1 MVRIS
6 PDVSYLGKIVI
17 WIAIASRRDHPDF
30 FGADSVAQLRQ
41 DAKLIADPVYPPIVI
56 NDGTAPSRW
65 NHLIDRN
72 ILQWH
77 EAASAIHLAPD
88 PVEGRQDRPPHRV
101 VRPEL
106 KYGKQAWQHAPVM
119 IGPGTTHHLRSEEH
133 TSELQS
139 LMRTSYAVFCL
150 KKKIHYARIARH
162 TYIGSTHVSATVTNK
177 QSDTR
182 LIHENEHKTLC
193 H

>member
-1 MVRIS
+1 MIR
-6 PDVSYLGKIVI
+6 PPPVSTRTYPLFPYTTLFR
-17 WIAIASRRDHPDF
+17 S
-30 FGADSVAQLRQ
+30 
-41 DAKLIADPVYPPIVI
+41 KLIADPVYPPIVI

-119 IGPGTTHHLRSEEH
+119 I
-133 TSELQS
+133 
-139 LMRTSYAVFCL
+139 
-150 KKKIHYARIARH
+150 
-162 TYIGSTHVSATVTNK
+162 
-177 QSDTR
+177 
-182 LIHENEHKTLC
+182 
-193 H
+193 

>member
-1 MVRIS
+1 MRIS
-6 PDVSYLGKIVI
+6 DWSSDVCSSDLVLGKIVI
-17 WIAIASRRDHPDF
+17 GIAIAIRPDHPDF
-30 FGADSVAQLRQ
+30 FGADAVAQLRQ

-77 EAASAIHLAPD
+77 EATSAIHLAPD

-106 KYGKQAWQHAPVM
+106 K
-119 IGPGTTHHLRSEEH
+119 RSEEH

-139 LMRTSYAVFCL
+139 LMRISYAVFCL
-150 KKKIHYARIARH
+150 KKKKTKTKRTHNYKQHTITHDQTTITTTTVNHNRH
-162 TYIGSTHVSATVTNK
+162 AINHSNK
-177 QSDTR
+177 
-182 LIHENEHKTLC
+182 LE
-193 H
+193 

>member
-1 MVRIS
+1 MFYVCLLFMFSIFFFLMIRRPPRS
-6 PDVSYLGKIVI
+6 PRTDTLFPSTTLCR
-17 WIAIASRRDHPDF
+17 S
-30 FGADSVAQLRQ
+30 
-41 DAKLIADPVYPPIVI
+41 
-56 NDGTAPSRW
+56 TAPSRW

-119 IGPGTTHHLRSEEH
+119 IGPGTTHHLVDAPV
-133 TSELQS
+133 Q
-139 LMRTSYAVFCL
+139 
-150 KKKIHYARIARH
+150 
-162 TYIGSTHVSATVTNK
+162 
-177 QSDTR
+177 
-182 LIHENEHKTLC
+182 
-193 H
+193 